1 VNSRSARNGGRWRS
15 IFFRA
20 SLTALSLTLF
30 TASSAPQVFAK
41 KQATTSDVGR
51 DLGPTASALGLSPKL
66 LTLINQGKW
75 KEFQAALEASTKDSK
90 GGTRE
95 QAWLAFT
102 YMFRNQCEPLKALS
116 EQTKGAESDNVNAIV
131 IQSFEL
137 LCEKKPVDS
146 EKTLQSIPAS
156 AMSDAFVNFAFA
168 ASAGKQGKAAAAVTY
183 SERTTELAPDFAW
196 AYRTTGFLQRNL
208 LKDNAAAEKSYA
220 KAFAI
225 EPLLTEAG
233 NVLID
238 LRLAHNDFDGAI
250 DVAKEEIAAA
260 PTQPENH
267 DRLAQIYTKQWRLR
281 DAKNELQDAIALAP
295 DNPKYYR
302 SKAAILRYQGNFADA
317 IADQQKAASLSTSK
331 VFDLLELSSME
342 SMAGRENDAVDHLKQ
357 VLAAEPG
364 NVPAAYQLEQLLIK
378 SGRFDDLV
386 TELKALIDKDKTN
399 EMLRI
404 RLGNALV
411 ASGKLDQAIDA
422 YKEAANLNQSD
433 PEPHRKI
440 GAIKIMQ
447 KDFTSAAKEYTRAL
461 NINSNSVPDLVA
473 LGFCYGQ
480 TDDYLQAE
488 AAFVTALA
496 LHQLTQPPESTV
508 PPTRQD
514 IMRAL
519 ATLLFE
525 EGRYADAASQFGTV
539 CGMSK
544 ASDAQPLDQFMLAQ
558 ATALRDRTSTSFK
571 ALADYFDK
579 LTDQD
584 KAQQQINLVDTFLH
598 GDKVEEAVKYLST
611 LNPKVTADMLN
622 KVDAQTAAPDKATK
636 DAPSTSQ
643 PAGAS
648 DSKTDVTMNDARKL
662 AESEKADREALLYI
676 CWSRVWRAKKDFDRA
691 ERAAKQA
698 IAISGQDGMPLSD
711 AYCELGEV
719 SLAKGNVDDAAK
731 NARSALQVNLKSFR
745 AYDLLGRIAMKRG
758 AYKEAIEQANK
769 SLELNPYYTEGY
781 LLLGDAQAASG
792 DLKNACS
799 NYQKAANLYPGL
811 LQTHQ
816 SLLSVLKKLQMTEDA
831 KREEST
837 IAQLKSRQ

>member
-1 VNSRSARNGGRWRS
+1 M
-15 IFFRA
+15 
-20 SLTALSLTLF
+20 TALSLTLF
-30 TASSAPQVFAK
+30 ALATTPSVFAK
-41 KQATTSDVGR
+41 KHSTDKGTPSTASSH
-51 DLGPTASALGLSPKL
+51 DLGATATALGLSPKI
-66 LTLINQGKW
+66 LTLVNQGRW
-75 KEFQAALEASTKDSK
+75 KEVEPALEAATKNSK
-90 GGTRE
+90 PASRE

-102 YMFRNQCEPLKALS
+102 YMFRNHCDPLKALND
-116 EQTKGAESDNVNAIV
+116 QTKSLATDNVNAIL
-131 IQSFEL
+131 IQAFEL
-137 LCEKKPVDS
+137 LCEKKPADA

-168 ASAGKQGKAAAAVTY
+168 ASAAKQGKSAAAITY
-183 SERTTELAPDFAW
+183 SQRSTELAPDFAW
-196 AYRTTGFLQRNL
+196 GFRTTGFLQRNWL
-208 LKDNAAAEKSYA
+208 RDDAAAEKSYA

-250 DVAKEEIAAA
+250 DVAKDEIASA

-281 DAKNELQDAIALAP
+281 DAKNELQSAIAIAP

-302 SKAAILRYQGNFADA
+302 SIAAILRYQGDLPGA
-317 IADQQKAASLSTSK
+317 ITNQQKAADLSSNK
-331 VFDLLELSSME
+331 VFDLLELSTME
-342 SMAGRENDAVDHLKQ
+342 SLAGRENAAVDHLKQ

-364 NVPAAYQLEQLLIK
+364 NIAAGYQLEQLLVK
-378 SGRFDDLV
+378 SGRFDDLIA
-386 TELKALIDKDKTN
+386 ELKSLIEKDSHN

-404 RLGNALV
+404 RLGNAYT
-411 ASGKLDQAIDA
+411 AAGKLDQAIDA

-447 KDFTSAAKEYTRAL
+447 KDFASAAKEYTRAL

-539 CGMSK
+539 CSMSK
-544 ASDAQPLDQFMLAQ
+544 SSDSQGLDQFMLAQ
-558 ATALRDRTSTSFK
+558 ATALRDRTSASFK
-571 ALADYFDK
+571 TLADDFDK
-579 LTDQD
+579 LTDQE
-584 KAQQQINLVDTFLH
+584 KAQQQVNLVDTLLR
-598 GDKVEEAVKYLST
+598 GEKVDDAIKYLSQID
-611 LNPKVTADMLN
+611 PKVTAVMLN
-622 KVDAQTAAPDKATK
+622 NATPEKSVDTTTK
-636 DAPSTSQ
+636 PEK
-643 PAGAS
+643 AS
-648 DSKTDVTMNDARKL
+648 DTKTEATGDARKSL
-662 AESEKADREALLYI
+662 AASEKADRDALLYI
-676 CWSRVWRAKKDFDRA
+676 CWSRVWRAKKDLDRA
-691 ERAAKQA
+691 ERAAQQA

-711 AYCELGEV
+711 AYCELGDV
-719 SLAKGNVDDAAK
+719 SLAKGNADEAAK

-745 AYDLLGRIAMKRG
+745 AYDLLGRIAMKRA

-781 LLLGDAQAASG
+781 LLLGNAQAAAN
-792 DLKNACS
+792 DMKNACS
-799 NYQKAANLYPGL
+799 SYQKAVNLYPGL

-837 IAQLKSRQ
+837 IAQLKGRQ